1 MKTPAVRRSA
11 TVCLVASAG
20 GHLSQALMLAPVWQ
34 GYRVVAVSTGPAV
47 RRSLEAIGSTY
58 IVGECNHQHI
68 IRTLLVAFRCLAV
81 VIRERPDVVISTGAA
96 AGFLVCFWG
105 KLLGAK
111 VVWVDSIAN
120 ANGLSM
126 SGRMVR
132 PFADLVLSQW
142 PDVAAKYRRV
152 EYRGELI

>member
-1 MKTPAVRRSA
+1 
-11 TVCLVASAG
+11 
-20 GHLSQALMLAPVWQ
+20 MLEPVWR
-34 GYRVVAVSTGPAV
+34 GYRVVTVSTGPAV
-47 RRSLEAIGSTY
+47 RRTLEAIGPTY

-68 IRTLLVAFRCLAV
+68 VRTLLVAFRCFAV
-81 VIRERPDVVISTGAA
+81 VLRERPDVVLSTGAA

-120 ANGLSM
+120 VSGLSM

-142 PDVAAKYRRV
+142 PDVAAKYKRV